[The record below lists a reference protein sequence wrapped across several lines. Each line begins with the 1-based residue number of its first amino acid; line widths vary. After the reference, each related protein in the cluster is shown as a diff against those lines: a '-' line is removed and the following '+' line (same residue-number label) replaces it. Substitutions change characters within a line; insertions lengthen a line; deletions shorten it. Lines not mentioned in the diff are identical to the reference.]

1 MSGSQ
6 LVFGIG
12 AATFGIT
19 TLAVLKAGG
28 LKRSFTTQY
37 HGLPLLVVLVA
48 TGSYGAL
55 LAHELGYVAE
65 ELVWP
70 IRYADW
76 ALTAPI
82 LAYYVGLLAGASR
95 SLRAGLAA
103 VALGMV
109 GAGYA
114 ALHVTGTNQWVA
126 YALSGFLY
134 LVLATMLLGSV
145 SRDAADSIGDS
156 ESRSLFESLRDLTVF
171 VWLLFPVAWILGP
184 GLDFLHHGDRVFL
197 FLVLDLSAKA
207 GFASVIVFRQYA
219 LRSIR
224 RTLVGGAAGGAN

>member
-1 MSGSQ
+1 MSGSE
-6 LVFGIG
+6 LVFGVG

-19 TLAVLKAGG
+19 ILALLKAGG

-55 LAHELGYVAE
+55 LAHEFGYFTE
-65 ELVWP
+65 ELVWS

-95 SLRAGLAA
+95 SVRTGLSV

-114 ALHVTGTNQWVA
+114 ALQVTGTNQWVA

-134 LVLATMLLGSV
+134 LVLASMLLGSV

-156 ESRSLFESLRDLTVF
+156 ESRSVFESLRDLTVF

-184 GLDFLHHGDRVFL
+184 GLDFLLHSDRIFL

-219 LRSIR
+219 LRSIQ
-224 RTLVGGAAGGAN
+224 RTLVGGATGGTN

>member
-6 LVFGIG
+6 IVFGIG

-19 TLAVLKAGG
+19 TLALLKAGG

-37 HGLPLLVVLVA
+37 HGLPLLVMLVA

-55 LAHELGYVAE
+55 LAHELGYLAE
-65 ELVWP
+65 GLAWP

-76 ALTAPI
+76 AVTAPI
-82 LAYYVGLLAGASR
+82 LVYYVGLLAGASR
-95 SLRAGLAA
+95 SVRAGLAV

-109 GAGYA
+109 GAGYG
-114 ALHVTGTNQWVA
+114 ALQVTGTNQWVA

-134 LVLATMLLGSV
+134 LVLASVLLGTV
-145 SRDAADSIGDS
+145 SRDAADTVGDS
-156 ESRSLFESLRDLTVF
+156 ESGSLFESLRDLTVF
-171 VWLLFPVAWILGP
+171 VWLLFPVVWVLGP
-184 GLDFLHHGDRVFL
+184 GLDLLHTGDRVFL

-207 GFASVIVFRQYA
+207 GFASVVVFRQYA

-224 RTLVGGAAGGAN
+224 RTLAGGAASSAE